1 MKFLEEKQS
10 MSPKRL
16 VSYVIKRN
24 GQKQAVSFDKITE
37 RIAKLINPVE
47 LQKFNLSEIIQ
58 ENDFLDPTVVSQKVI
73 ANLYSGI
80 STQELDLQSAIICQ
94 NMSTLHPSY
103 SKLGGRILVSNLHK
117 NTFNTFSEKVKLLS
131 EQTNFL
137 NSAFINYVLS
147 NTKELDAIVDYDRD
161 YLYDYFGYK
170 TLEKAYLQ
178 KAKGQIIERPQ
189 DMIMRVAITLNI
201 DYISKKGDLDAIKK
215 TYELMSMG
223 YYTHATPTLYN
234 SGTRFLQLSSCFLGE
249 VPDNL
254 KGIEQSWINCAEI
267 SRWAGGIGLSVS
279 KVRAKESKIKTTG
292 ESSNGLIPLLKMYD
306 QLARYV
312 NQGGKRPGSIAIYL
326 EPYHP
331 DIHDF
336 LELRKNFGDDTQRA
350 RDLFLALWV
359 PDLFMKLVES
369 DSEWYLLC
377 PDTCPDLAEKF
388 GDEFEEL
395 YWKYVNE
402 GKYKSKI
409 SARKLWLQILESQIE
424 TGMPYIGFKDAVNK
438 KNNQKNLGTIKNS
451 NLCIEIAQF
460 SSDKE
465 YAVCNLA
472 SISLR
477 HFVKPYINDE
487 SNKWII
493 YSKPNC
499 KFCKYAKNYM
509 TFNKYNFEEVTF
521 SQENLDKLK
530 TILQKETI
538 TFPQIFLNE
547 KTKEANIG
555 GWSDLYSYTASSF
568 DYSKLYDVAYT
579 ATINLNKVID
589 INFYPIPE
597 TKLSNMKHR
606 PIGLGIQGLAD
617 TLALMRIPFDSE
629 KAVEL
634 NAKVSETIYLAS
646 ITASNHLAKVRN
658 EDFREFNKL
667 LKILD
672 IEINKI
678 PEFYDSSFNINEN
691 NILKII
697 NSYDDE
703 TFDCEDEKY
712 FYYCHPSKNTTG
724 YYRDTLFEPFN
735 ILYHK
740 LKPNIYE
747 ITNLKD
753 DYLGAYSSF
762 NGSYFSEGK
771 FQFDL
776 WGVKP
781 TRPEW
786 ENLRK
791 SVVTFGTRN
800 SLTTA
805 LMPTASTSQIL
816 GNNECFEY
824 FTNNIYTRNTQAGDF
839 VMTNKYMVNDLLSVG
854 LWDSDMKDRIIA
866 CNGSI
871 QKIDT
876 IPEQIRNLY
885 KTIWEIG
892 QIWVLKAAL
901 ARSPYIDQMQS
912 MNLFMGEPDFQR
924 LGSSHMWAWKNGL
937 KTGQYYLRTKPAA
950 DAIKFTIDPNLMK
963 EVKKQEDKECTTC
976 SA

>member
-1 MKFLEEKQS
+1 MQFQEDKER

-24 GQKQAVSFDKITE
+24 GQKQPVSFDKITE

-47 LQKFNLSEIIQ
+47 LQKFNLQEIGR
-58 ENDFLDPTVVSQKVI
+58 EDDLLDPVLVAQKVI

-117 NTFNTFSEKVKLLS
+117 STLNIFSEKVKLLS
-131 EQTNFL
+131 EKTNIL
-137 NSAFINYVLS
+137 NSNYIDFVLV
-147 NTKELDAIVDYDRD
+147 NAKELDSMIDYNRD
-161 YLYDYFGYK
+161 YFYDYFGFK

-178 KAKGQIIERPQ
+178 KLDGNIIERPQ
-189 DMIMRVAITLNI
+189 DMLMRTAVTLNI
-201 DYISKKGDLDAIKK
+201 DYATKKGDLNAIKK

-254 KGIEQSWINCAEI
+254 KGIEQSWINSAEI

-279 KVRAKESKIKTTG
+279 KVRGKNSIIKTTG

-331 DIHDF
+331 DILDF

-359 PDLFMKLVES
+359 PDLFMKIVET
-369 DSEWYLLC
+369 DGDWYLLC
-377 PDTCPDLAEKF
+377 PDTCPNLSEVY

-395 YWKYVNE
+395 YWQYVKE

-477 HFVKPYINDE
+477 HFVKPYINEDV
-487 SNKWII
+487 NKWII

-499 KFCKYAKNYM
+499 KFCNYAKKYL
-509 TFNKYNFEEVTF
+509 TYNKYDFEEVSF

-547 KTKEANIG
+547 ETKETSIG
-555 GWSDLYSYTASSF
+555 GWSELYSYTAGKF
-568 DYSKLYDVAYT
+568 DYDKLYEVAYT

-597 TKLSNMKHR
+597 TRLSNMKHR

-617 TLALMRIPFDSE
+617 TLALMHIPFDSE
-629 KAVEL
+629 LAVEL
-634 NAKVSETIYLAS
+634 NARIMETIYLAS
-646 ITASNHLAKVRN
+646 ITASNDLAKERN
-658 EDFREFNKL
+658 EDFKEFNKL

-672 IEINKI
+672 IDVNKI
-678 PEFYDSSFNINEN
+678 PEFYDGSFNINEN
-691 NILKII
+691 NVLKFIYG
-697 NSYDDE
+697 YDD
-703 TFDCEDEKY
+703 DIHCELEKY
-712 FYYCHPSKNTTG
+712 FYYSHPLKNRTG
-724 YYRDTLFEPFN
+724 YDRQSLFEPFN
-735 ILYHK
+735 TLYHK

-762 NGSYFSEGK
+762 NGSYFSDGK

-781 TRPEW
+781 TRLEW
-786 ENLRK
+786 DNLRK
-791 SVVTFGTRN
+791 SVMTFGTRN

-839 VMTNKYMVNDLLSVG
+839 VMTNKYLVNDLLSVG
-854 LWDSDMKDRIIA
+854 LWDTDMKDRIIA
-866 CNGSI
+866 SNGSI

-876 IPEQIRNLY
+876 IPQQIRDLY

-901 ARSPYIDQMQS
+901 ARSPYVDQMQS

-924 LGSSHMWAWKNGL
+924 LGSSHIWAWKNGL

-950 DAIKFTIDPNLMK
+950 DSIKFTIDPKLMK
-963 EVKKQEDKECTTC
+963 EVKNQEDKECTTC

>member
-1 MKFLEEKQS
+1 MQNQEFTTLPYS
-10 MSPKRL
+10 KRH

-24 GQKQAVSFDKITE
+24 GENQPVSFDKITE
-37 RIAKLINPVE
+37 RISKLINPIE
-47 LQKFNLSEIIQ
+47 LQNFNMPEINR
-58 ENDFLDPTVVSQKVI
+58 EDDFLDPVRVSQKVI
-73 ANLYSGI
+73 ANLFSGI

-94 NMSTLHPSY
+94 NMSTVHPSY

-117 NTFNTFSEKVKLLS
+117 STLNSFSEKVKLLS
-131 EQTNFL
+131 EETNIL
-137 NSAFINYVLS
+137 NSNYINYVLL
-147 NTKELDAIVDYDRD
+147 NAKELDSTIDYNRD
-161 YLYDYFGYK
+161 YFYDYFGFR

-178 KAKGQIIERPQ
+178 KKDGIIIERPQ
-189 DMIMRVAITLNI
+189 DMLMRTAVTLNI
-201 DYISKKGDLDAIKK
+201 DYATNQGDLNMIKK
-215 TYELMSMG
+215 TYDLMSMG

-234 SGTRFLQLSSCFLGE
+234 SGTKFLQLSSCFLGE

-254 KGIEQSWINCAEI
+254 SGIAQSWTNCSEI

-279 KVRAKESKIKTTG
+279 KVRAKGSVIKTTG
-292 ESSNGLIPLLKMYD
+292 ESSNGLVPLLKMYD

-326 EPYHP
+326 EPWHP
-331 DIHDF
+331 DIFDF

-350 RDLFLALWV
+350 RDLFIALWI
-359 PDLFMKLVES
+359 PDAYMKQVES
-369 DSEWYLLC
+369 DGDWYLLC
-377 PDTCPDLAEKF
+377 PSECLNLSDVYGEQ
-388 GDEFEEL
+388 FEEL
-395 YWKYVNE
+395 YWNYVKE
-402 GKYKSKI
+402 GKFKSKI

-451 NLCIEIAQF
+451 NLCNEISQF

-477 HFVKPYINDE
+477 HFVKPYINDKN
-487 SNKWII
+487 NKWII

-499 KFCKYAKNYM
+499 KFCSFAKNYM
-509 TFNKYNFEEVTF
+509 TYHKFDFIEIPF

-530 TILQKETI
+530 EILQKDNI
-538 TFPQIFLNE
+538 TFPQIFLNNE
-547 KTKEANIG
+547 FKETNIG
-555 GWSDLYSYTASSF
+555 GWSELYYYTAGLF
-568 DYSKLYDVAYT
+568 DFSKLYDVAYI
-579 ATINLNKVID
+579 ATVNLNKVID
-589 INFYPIPE
+589 INFYPIHE
-597 TKLSNMKHR
+597 TKISNMKHR

-629 KAVEL
+629 LAVEL
-634 NAKVSETIYLAS
+634 NAKIMETIYLAS
-646 ITASNHLAKVRN
+646 ITASNNLAKDRN
-658 EDFREFNKL
+658 EDFKRLCKL
-667 LKILD
+667 LKLVLIDNNDL
-672 IEINKI
+672 
-678 PEFYDSSFNINEN
+678 PEFYDKTFNFNRVSYYEFNSFKECVIND
-691 NILKII
+691 
-697 NSYDDE
+697 YCHVDE
-703 TFDCEDEKY
+703 TYWYRTGKNIESFDIY
-712 FYYCHPSKNTTG
+712 FEE
-724 YYRDTLFEPFN
+724 LN

-740 LKPNIYE
+740 LKPNLYE
-747 ITNLKD
+747 LENLKD
-753 DYLGAYSSF
+753 DYQGAYSSF

-786 ENLRK
+786 DTVRE
-791 SVVTFGTRN
+791 SVIKYGTRN

-839 VMTNKYMVNDLLSVG
+839 VMTNKYLVNDLLSVG
-854 LWDSDMKDRIIA
+854 LWDGEMKDKIIA
-866 CNGSI
+866 YNGSI

-876 IPEQIRNLY
+876 IPPQIRELY
-885 KTIWEIG
+885 KIMWEIG

-901 ARSPYIDQMQS
+901 ARSPFVDQTQS

-950 DAIKFTIDPNLMK
+950 DSIKFTIDPKLMK
-963 EVKKQEDKECTTC
+963 EVKNQEDKECTTC

>member
-1 MKFLEEKQS
+1 MENKNLS
-10 MSPKRL
+10 SPKRY

-24 GQKQAVSFDKITE
+24 GEKQPVSFDKITE

-47 LQKFNLSEIIQ
+47 LQKFNLQEIGR
-58 ENDFLDPTVVSQKVI
+58 EDDLLDPVLVAQKVI

-94 NMSTLHPSY
+94 NMSTVHPSY

-117 NTFNTFSEKVKLLS
+117 STLNIFSEKVKLLS
-131 EQTNFL
+131 EKTNIL
-137 NSAFINYVLS
+137 NSNYIDFVLV
-147 NTKELDAIVDYDRD
+147 NAKELDSIIDYNRD
-161 YLYDYFGYK
+161 YFYDYFGFK

-178 KAKGQIIERPQ
+178 KLDGNIIERPQ
-189 DMIMRVAITLNI
+189 DMLMRTAVTLNI
-201 DYISKKGDLDAIKK
+201 DYTTKKGDLDAIKK
-215 TYELMSMG
+215 TYELMSLG

-254 KGIEQSWINCAEI
+254 KGIEQSWLNCAEI

-279 KVRAKESKIKTTG
+279 KVRAKGSIIKTTG
-292 ESSNGLIPLLKMYD
+292 ESSNGLVPLLKMYD

-359 PDLFMKLVES
+359 PDMFMKQVETDS
-369 DSEWYLLC
+369 DWYLLC
-377 PDTCPDLAEKF
+377 PDDCLNLSEKF

-395 YWKYVNE
+395 YWNYVKE

-477 HFVKPYINDE
+477 HFVKPYVNE
-487 SNKWII
+487 KSNKWII
-493 YSKPNC
+493 YTKPNC
-499 KFCKYAKNYM
+499 KYCMYAKKYM
-509 TFNKYNFEEVTF
+509 TFNKYNFTEVLF
-521 SQENLDKLK
+521 SQENIYKLK
-530 TILQKETI
+530 NILQKETI

-547 KTKEANIG
+547 ETKEANIG
-555 GWSDLYSYTASSF
+555 GWYDLYTYTASLF
-568 DYSKLYDVAYT
+568 DYEKLYDVAYT
-579 ATINLNKVID
+579 ATVNLNKVID

-597 TKLSNMKHR
+597 TKISNMKHR

-629 KAVEL
+629 LAIEL
-634 NAKVSETIYLAS
+634 NAKIMETIYLAS
-646 ITASNHLAKVRN
+646 ITASNDLAKERN
-658 EDFREFNKL
+658 EDYKEFNKL

-672 IEINKI
+672 IDVNKI
-678 PEFYDSSFNINEN
+678 PEFYDISFNIDEN
-691 NILKII
+691 NYIYMKGLNLI
-697 NSYDDE
+697 
-703 TFDCEDEKY
+703 DCIGHYNGEDELYFYITKKGSVIKY
-712 FYYCHPSKNTTG
+712 F
-724 YYRDTLFEPFN
+724 DEFN
-735 ILYHK
+735 NLYHK

-747 ITNLKD
+747 LTNLKD
-753 DYLGAYSSF
+753 DQFGAYSSF

-776 WGVKP
+776 CGVKP

-786 ENLRK
+786 EDLRK
-791 SVVTFGTRN
+791 SVIKYGTRN

-839 VMTNKYMVNDLLSVG
+839 VMTNKYLVNDLLSIG
-854 LWDSDMKDRIIA
+854 LWDNEMKDNIIA
-866 CNGSI
+866 NNGSL

-876 IPEQIRNLY
+876 IPEQIRDLY

-901 ARSPYIDQMQS
+901 ARSPYVDQMQS

-950 DAIKFTIDPNLMK
+950 DAIKFTIDPKLIK
-963 EVKKQEDKECTTC
+963 QVKKQEDKECTTC